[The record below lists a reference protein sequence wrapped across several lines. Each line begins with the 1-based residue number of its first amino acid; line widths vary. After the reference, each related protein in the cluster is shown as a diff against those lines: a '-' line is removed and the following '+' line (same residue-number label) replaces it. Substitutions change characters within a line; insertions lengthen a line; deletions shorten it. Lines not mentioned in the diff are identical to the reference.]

1 MTNVHERSL
10 RMWGKE
16 AQMMQA
22 VEEMS
27 ELIKEL
33 MKNINR
39 KRDNLDDII
48 EETADVEVMLE
59 HIKYCYDIEKQVAD
73 VKVKK
78 IEKLT
83 KKLEEWEARSHE

>member
-1 MTNVHERSL
+1 
-10 RMWGKE
+10 MWGKE